1 MVLIIGGAYQGKGEF
16 ALKLADGDEDRILF
30 NVHDRIE
37 AGLRAGR
44 AREEIEAELLSEISG
59 REELILTADEVGCG
73 IVPADAVLRE
83 CREVTGRILCALAG
97 EAGEVYRMVAG
108 IPVKIKG

>member
-59 REELILTADEVGCG
+59 REELILTADEVCRPTRSSESAGRLPG
-73 IVPADAVLRE
+73 ASSARWQGRRE
-83 CREVTGRILCALAG
+83 RFTGWWPGSR
-97 EAGEVYRMVAG
+97 
-108 IPVKIKG
+108 